1 MRRVA
6 CCLLLAACG
15 GNPAPDKTAPAP
27 TAPPGPPVPVIARTL
42 FAIEA
47 NGTRLTYRISGD
59 STKTPVV
66 FIHGSLADSRSWTRQ
81 EPAFAQYFRVLVYS
95 RRYHRPNPQTEDNQ
109 PYSAKLHAEDLA
121 ALLLTLNFSSA
132 HIVGSGYGGYI
143 ALTLAREHPD
153 MVRSLILEEP
163 PIVSLLTGSEAGD
176 PVRRTFFSSALD
188 PARAAF
194 ARGDSVAAVRAYYDA
209 VTGHGSFDIL
219 PTATRSELVGH
230 AFELRREMLANREQ
244 YYAPISCAELGRFTK
259 PVLIIRGERSP
270 QVFQLISNELARCL
284 QSDTTVIIP
293 GTGHPPHTA
302 NPSYFNQVVARFI
315 MTH

>member
-1 MRRVA
+1 MRRVV

-15 GNPAPDKTAPAP
+15 GNPAPEKTAPAP

-132 HIVGSGYGGYI
+132 HVVGSGYGGYI

-163 PIVSLLTGSEAGD
+163 PIVSVLTASAAGG
-176 PVRRTFFSSALD
+176 PVRRAFFSW
-188 PARAAF
+188 AF
-194 ARGDSVAAVRAYYDA
+194 D
-209 VTGHGSFDIL
+209 
-219 PTATRSELVGH
+219 LVGGALS
-230 AFELRREMLANREQ
+230 AF
-244 YYAPISCAELGRFTK
+244 
-259 PVLIIRGERSP
+259 
-270 QVFQLISNELARCL
+270 
-284 QSDTTVIIP
+284 
-293 GTGHPPHTA
+293 
-302 NPSYFNQVVARFI
+302 YFVAGVR
-315 MTH
+315 

>member
-1 MRRVA
+1 MRIGIG

-15 GNPAPDKTAPAP
+15 GKSELEKTAPV
-27 TAPPGPPVPVIARTL
+27 PGPAAPSTPLISRALIA
-42 FAIEA
+42 IDA

-59 STKTPVV
+59 STKAPVV

-81 EPAFAQYFRVLVYS
+81 EPAFARYFRILVYS

-188 PARAAF
+188 LARAAF
-194 ARGDSVAAVRAYYDA
+194 ARGDSVAGVRAYYDA

-270 QVFQLISNELARCL
+270 QLFQLISNELARCL

-293 GTGHPPHTA
+293 GAGHPPHAA
-302 NPSYFNQVVARFI
+302 NPAYFNQVVARFI

>member
-1 MRRVA
+1 MRIGIG

-15 GNPAPDKTAPAP
+15 GKSEPEKTAPVPGSAAP
-27 TAPPGPPVPVIARTL
+27 SALISRAL
-42 FAIEA
+42 FAIDA

-81 EPAFAQYFRVLVYS
+81 EPGFAQYFRVLVYS

-153 MVRSLILEEP
+153 MVRSLILEE
-163 PIVSLLTGSEAGD
+163 LT
-176 PVRRTFFSSALD
+176 
-188 PARAAF
+188 
-194 ARGDSVAAVRAYYDA
+194 
-209 VTGHGSFDIL
+209 
-219 PTATRSELVGH
+219 
-230 AFELRREMLANREQ
+230 REMD
-244 YYAPISCAELGRFTK
+244 
-259 PVLIIRGERSP
+259 
-270 QVFQLISNELARCL
+270 ELA
-284 QSDTTVIIP
+284 
-293 GTGHPPHTA
+293 G
-302 NPSYFNQVVARFI
+302 NPSRRPAYLKTMQFVADTYASLPIWSAR
-315 MTH
+315 

>member
-15 GNPAPDKTAPAP
+15 GNPAPEKTAPAP
-27 TAPPGPPVPVIARTL
+27 TAPPGPPVPVVARTL
-42 FAIEA
+42 FSIDA

-132 HIVGSGYGGYI
+132 HVVGSGYGGYI

-194 ARGDSVAAVRAYYDA
+194 ARGDSVAGVRAYYDA
-209 VTGHGSFDIL
+209 VTGHGSFDVL
-219 PTATRSELVGH
+219 PTSMRSELVGH

-259 PVLIIRGERSP
+259 PVLIIRGERTR

-293 GTGHPPHTA
+293 GAGHPPHTA
-302 NPSYFNQVVARFI
+302 NPAYFNQVVARFI